1 MNKIE
6 YLKQE
11 LKEKNLELFIAIAR
25 QEKELKEI
33 KEQQLGF
40 NLYLEKA
47 QEIKELKNYI
57 CSKNNINNYNM
68 LLKTFNLLDIS
79 KYFIELKEQD
89 LITLNLKFLFYKGN
103 SIINYSIVTRFKV
116 TFLVVQIVQQDT
128 LYNIA
133 CFKTQ
138 DGKKRIINHVLKQQE
153 KEKKELKHKIKQIEK
168 EQEIFNI
175 NSYKELYLKQ
185 QEIKEIK
192 NPIKRHKKEQ
202 AIINYWIIRKNN
214 TNNKEKE
221 LLQDIKRNKRHI
233 TYIKEIKELLQ
244 QYYTNKDIIS
254 LIVNY
259 HNIEQIEQELE
270 IELNYIDNTI
280 IDIKQDL
287 ILEQEIEQELEQTL
301 EQEKDLKEIY
311 TFNKN
316 FFYYLEKDLKTIKR
330 TINQLKQ
337 ELEQELEQEK
347 DLKEFYYYL
356 LDNKELIIEQQEKE
370 QQEKE
375 QELDYY

>member
-11 LKEKNLELFIAIAR
+11 LKEKNLELFIAIVKK
-25 QEKELKEI
+25 EKELKDI

-57 CSKNNINNYNM
+57 CSKNNINNYNT
-68 LLKTFNLLDIS
+68 LLKVFNLLDIS

-89 LITLNLKFLFYKGN
+89 LITLNLKFLFYKG
-103 SIINYSIVTRFKV
+103 SSVINYSIVTRFKV
-116 TFLVVQIVQQDT
+116 TFLIIQIVQQDT

-221 LLQDIKRNKRHI
+221 LLQDIKRNKKHI

-244 QYYTNKDIIS
+244 QYYTNKDIIN
-254 LIVNY
+254 LIINY

-287 ILEQEIEQELEQTL
+287 ILEQKIEQELEQTL

-311 TFNKN
+311 TFNKS
-316 FFYYLEKDLKTIKR
+316 FFYDLEKDLKTIKR